1 MLKRIKDSF
10 DHGVAKIKWFSSL
23 ISDRVKVE
31 LSVIKLLY
39 ESDQM
44 EKRKEDLMRTIG
56 RRVIELK
63 EYSDRQVLNDS
74 TIAEAITEIE
84 QITLEIEQTRKKA
97 SEISKIEE

>member
-1 MLKRIKDSF
+1 
-10 DHGVAKIKWFSSL
+10 
-23 ISDRVKVE
+23 VKVE
-31 LSVIKLLY
+31 LSVTKLLY

-74 TIAEAITEIE
+74 TIAEAIAEIE